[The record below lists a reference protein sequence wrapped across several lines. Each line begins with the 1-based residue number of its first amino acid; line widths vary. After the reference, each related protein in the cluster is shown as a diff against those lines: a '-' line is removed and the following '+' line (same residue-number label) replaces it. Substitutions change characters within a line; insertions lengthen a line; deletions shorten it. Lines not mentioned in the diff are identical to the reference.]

1 MRFGSVFMRVALAV
15 MTLALLASG
24 CSKNSSAPAVG
35 GGGPTFDHTFPPSNG
50 NSNAITF
57 TDVGTWG
64 YHCNIHSI
72 MTGTVIVSG
81 PAVADSAVVTIGPG
95 LQFSPG
101 VVTIHPTGYV
111 RWVTSSTTATHTVS
125 R

>member
-1 MRFGSVFMRVALAV
+1 MRLGTVFIRAALAA
-15 MTLALLASG
+15 TALALLASG

-64 YHCNIHSI
+64 YHCNFHSI

-81 PAVADSAVVTIGPG
+81 PPVADSAVVTIGPG
-95 LQFSPG
+95 LQYS
-101 VVTIHPTGYV
+101 
-111 RWVTSSTTATHTVS
+111 
-125 R
+125 